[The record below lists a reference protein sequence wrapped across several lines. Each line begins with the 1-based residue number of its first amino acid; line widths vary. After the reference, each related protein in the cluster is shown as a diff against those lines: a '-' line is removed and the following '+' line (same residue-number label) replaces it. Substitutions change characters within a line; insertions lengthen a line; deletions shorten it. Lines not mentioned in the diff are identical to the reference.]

1 MRDLDRRFVKK
12 ILASQLVMALLL
24 AAGLRLL
31 GPVEGLSGLIG
42 GLIAAVANGI
52 FAFWVFRPYG
62 AQHSGKLVSR
72 FYGAELLKMAI
83 IAVAFLGTFLWV
95 KPLSAVALFGCFI
108 IVHLVPAVVAA
119 IKPGTKE
126 KG

>member
-1 MRDLDRRFVKK
+1 MRSLDERLVRK
-12 ILASQLVMALLL
+12 ILLTQVVMALML
-24 AAGLRLL
+24 AAGLVIP
-31 GPVEGLSGLIG
+31 GPVYASSGLIG
-42 GLIAAVANGI
+42 GAIAAVANGV

-62 AQHSGKLVSR
+62 AQHSGKLLSR

-95 KPLSAVALFGCFI
+95 EPLSAGALFGCFI
-108 IVHLVPAVVAA
+108 VVHLVPAAVAA
-119 IKPGTKE
+119 FRPGASQ

>member
-24 AAGLRLL
+24 AAGFRLL
-31 GPVEGLSGLIG
+31 GPVEGISGLIG
-42 GLIAAVANGI
+42 GLIAAIANGI

-62 AQHSGKLVSR
+62 AQHTGKLVSR

-83 IAVAFLGTFLWV
+83 IAIAFLGTFLWV
-95 KPLSAVALFGCFI
+95 EPLSPVALFVCFI
-108 IVHLVPAVVAA
+108 VVHLVPAAVAA
-119 IKPGTKE
+119 FRPGTPE